1 MNLKEQILNDIKEAM
16 KQKDDFKRDTLRT
29 LNAAFK
35 QVEVD
40 ERIELS
46 DERIE
51 LSDERILKII
61 ASEIKKRKDAI
72 ELYSKG
78 GREDLAQKEQK
89 EIALFESYLPQQLS
103 DEELQAALK
112 EMIANL
118 GVSSLKDQGLVMK
131 EAKAKF
137 GARVDGKRLNVTLRE
152 LLN

>member
-1 MNLKEQILNDIKEAM
+1 MTLKEQILNDIKEAM

-40 ERIELS
+40 ERIEL
-46 DERIE
+46 D
-51 LSDERILKII
+51 DERILKII
-61 ASEIKKRKDAI
+61 TSEIKKRKDAI

-78 GREDLAQKEQK
+78 GREDLAQKEQE
-89 EIALFESYLPQQLS
+89 EITLFESYLPQQLS
-103 DEELQAALK
+103 DGELQMALK
-112 EMIANL
+112 ELIANL

>member
-35 QVEVD
+35 QVEV
-40 ERIELS
+40 

-152 LLN
+152 FLN

>member
-16 KQKDDFKRDTLRT
+16 RQKDDFKRDTLRT

-46 DERIE
+46 DERI
-51 LSDERILKII
+51 LKII

-78 GREDLAQKEQK
+78 EREDLAQKEQK

>member
-1 MNLKEQILNDIKEAM
+1 MTLKEQILNDIKEAM

-40 ERIELS
+40 ERIELN
-46 DERIE
+46 
-51 LSDERILKII
+51 DERILKII

-78 GREDLAQKEQK
+78 GREDLAQKEQE
-89 EIALFESYLPQQLS
+89 EITLFESYLPQQLS
-103 DEELQAALK
+103 DEELQTALK
-112 EMIANL
+112 ELIANL

>member
-35 QVEVD
+35 QVEV
-40 ERIELS
+40 

-112 EMIANL
+112 EMIAKL

>member
-1 MNLKEQILNDIKEAM
+1 MTLKEQILNDIKEAM

-40 ERIELS
+40 ERIEL
-46 DERIE
+46 D
-51 LSDERILKII
+51 DERILKII

-103 DEELQAALK
+103 DEELQTALK
-112 EMIANL
+112 ELIANL

>member
-16 KQKDDFKRDTLRT
+16 RQKDDFKRDTLRT

-35 QVEVD
+35 QVEV
-40 ERIELS
+40 

-137 GARVDGKRLNVTLRE
+137 GARVNGKRLNVTLRE

>member
-1 MNLKEQILNDIKEAM
+1 MTLKEQILNDIKEAM
-16 KQKDDFKRDTLRT
+16 KHKDDFKRDTLRT

-40 ERIELS
+40 ERIEL
-46 DERIE
+46 D
-51 LSDERILKII
+51 DERILKII
-61 ASEIKKRKDAI
+61 TSEIKKRKDAI

-78 GREDLAQKEQK
+78 GREDLAQKEQE
-89 EIALFESYLPQQLS
+89 EITLFESYLPQQLS
-103 DEELQAALK
+103 DEELQMALK
-112 EMIANL
+112 ELIANL

>member
-35 QVEVD
+35 QVEV
-40 ERIELS
+40 

-118 GVSSLKDQGLVMK
+118 GVSSLKNQGLVMK

>member
-16 KQKDDFKRDTLRT
+16 RQKDDFKRDTLRT

-35 QVEVD
+35 QVEV
-40 ERIELS
+40 

-137 GARVDGKRLNVTLRE
+137 GARVDRKRLNVTLRE

>member
-35 QVEVD
+35 QVEV
-40 ERIELS
+40 

-137 GARVDGKRLNVTLRE
+137 GARVDGKRL
-152 LLN
+152 

>member
-46 DERIE
+46 DERI
-51 LSDERILKII
+51 LKII
-61 ASEIKKRKDAI
+61 TSEIKKRKDAI

-103 DEELQAALK
+103 NEELQAALK

>member
-1 MNLKEQILNDIKEAM
+1 MNLKEQILNDIKEVM

-35 QVEVD
+35 QVEV
-40 ERIELS
+40 

>member
-35 QVEVD
+35 QVEV
-40 ERIELS
+40 

-152 LLN
+152 L

>member
-1 MNLKEQILNDIKEAM
+1 MTLKEQILNDIKEAM

-40 ERIELS
+40 ERIEL
-46 DERIE
+46 D
-51 LSDERILKII
+51 DERILKII
-61 ASEIKKRKDAI
+61 TSEIKKRKDAI
-72 ELYSKG
+72 GLYSKG

-103 DEELQAALK
+103 DEELQTALK
-112 EMIANL
+112 ELIANL

>member
-35 QVEVD
+35 QVEV
-40 ERIELS
+40 

-137 GARVDGKRLNVTLRE
+137 GARVDGKRLNVTL
-152 LLN
+152 

>member
-1 MNLKEQILNDIKEAM
+1 ILNDIKEAM

-35 QVEVD
+35 QVEV
-40 ERIELS
+40 

>member
-1 MNLKEQILNDIKEAM
+1 MTLKEQILNDIKEAM

-40 ERIELS
+40 ERIEL
-46 DERIE
+46 D
-51 LSDERILKII
+51 DERILKII

-72 ELYSKG
+72 ELYFKG
-78 GREDLAQKEQK
+78 GREDLAQKEQE
-89 EIALFESYLPQQLS
+89 EIMLFESYLPQQLS
-103 DEELQAALK
+103 DEELQMALK
-112 EMIANL
+112 ELIANL

>member
-16 KQKDDFKRDTLRT
+16 KLKDDFKRDTLRT

-46 DERIE
+46 DERI
-51 LSDERILKII
+51 LKII
-61 ASEIKKRKDAI
+61 TSEIKKRKDAI

-103 DEELQAALK
+103 NEELQAALK

>member
-35 QVEVD
+35 QVEV
-40 ERIELS
+40 

-118 GVSSLKDQGLVMK
+118 GVNSLKDQGLVMK

>member
-46 DERIE
+46 DERI
-51 LSDERILKII
+51 LKII

-72 ELYSKG
+72 EPYSKG

>member
-1 MNLKEQILNDIKEAM
+1 MTLKEQILNNIKEAM
-16 KQKDDFKRDTLRT
+16 KHKDDFKRDTLRT

-40 ERIELS
+40 ERIEL
-46 DERIE
+46 D
-51 LSDERILKII
+51 DERILKII
-61 ASEIKKRKDAI
+61 TSEIKKRKDAI

-78 GREDLAQKEQK
+78 GREDLAQKEQE
-89 EIALFESYLPQQLS
+89 EITLFESYLPQQLS
-103 DEELQAALK
+103 DEELQTALK
-112 EMIANL
+112 ELIANL

>member
-16 KQKDDFKRDTLRT
+16 RQKDDFKRDILRT

-35 QVEVD
+35 QVEV
-40 ERIELS
+40 

-89 EIALFESYLPQQLS
+89 EIALFESYLPQ
-103 DEELQAALK
+103 
-112 EMIANL
+112 
-118 GVSSLKDQGLVMK
+118 
-131 EAKAKF
+131 
-137 GARVDGKRLNVTLRE
+137 
-152 LLN
+152 

>member
-16 KQKDDFKRDTLRT
+16 RQKDDFKRDTLRT

-35 QVEVD
+35 QVEV
-40 ERIELS
+40 

-137 GARVDGKRLNVTLRE
+137 GARVDGKRLNVTLIE

>member
-1 MNLKEQILNDIKEAM
+1 MTLKEQILNDIKEAM
-16 KQKDDFKRDTLRT
+16 KHKDDFKRDTLRT

-40 ERIELS
+40 ERIEL
-46 DERIE
+46 D
-51 LSDERILKII
+51 DERILKII
-61 ASEIKKRKDAI
+61 TSEIKKRKDAI

-78 GREDLAQKEQK
+78 GREDLAQKEQE
-89 EIALFESYLPQQLS
+89 EITLFESYLPQQLS
-103 DEELQAALK
+103 DEELQTALK
-112 EMIANL
+112 ELIANL
-118 GVSSLKDQGLVMK
+118 GVSSLKDQGLVMR

>member
-1 MNLKEQILNDIKEAM
+1 MTLKEQILNDIKEAM

-40 ERIELS
+40 ERIEL
-46 DERIE
+46 D
-51 LSDERILKII
+51 DERILKII
-61 ASEIKKRKDAI
+61 TSEIKKRKDAI

-78 GREDLAQKEQK
+78 GREDLAQKEQG
-89 EIALFESYLPQQLS
+89 EITLFESYLPQQLS
-103 DEELQAALK
+103 DEELQIALK
-112 EMIANL
+112 ELIVNL

>member
-1 MNLKEQILNDIKEAM
+1 MTLKEQILNDIKEAM

-40 ERIELS
+40 ERIEL
-46 DERIE
+46 D
-51 LSDERILKII
+51 DERILKII
-61 ASEIKKRKDAI
+61 TSEIKKRKDAI

-89 EIALFESYLPQQLS
+89 EIALFESYLLQQLS
-103 DEELQAALK
+103 DEELQTALK
-112 EMIANL
+112 ELIANL

>member
-1 MNLKEQILNDIKEAM
+1 MTLKEQILNDIKEAM

-40 ERIELS
+40 ERIEL
-46 DERIE
+46 D
-51 LSDERILKII
+51 DERILKII
-61 ASEIKKRKDAI
+61 TSEIKKRKDAI

-78 GREDLAQKEQK
+78 EREDLAQKEQE
-89 EIALFESYLPQQLS
+89 EITLFESYLPQQLS
-103 DEELQAALK
+103 DEELQTALK
-112 EMIANL
+112 ELIANL

>member
-46 DERIE
+46 DERI
-51 LSDERILKII
+51 LKII

-72 ELYSKG
+72 ELYSNG